1 MYSYIFIPLGSR
13 VAGYSVLASLFMTVP
28 AVLLWEGLK
37 KFSGA
42 FNNTNKEDNN
52 NKDREDDVTMR
63 EIYPSGARSVLL
75 LTALPI
81 IGFTGLLWTLLHHP
95 LILLPSVTAVA
106 LVLPARLWHRRTEMS
121 REGWDPE
128 LVTDK
133 AMFEGDENK

>member
-1 MYSYIFIPLGSR
+1 
-13 VAGYSVLASLFMTVP
+13 VAAYSVLASLFMTVP

-37 KFSGA
+37 RFSGA
-42 FNNTNKEDNN
+42 FNHSNNN
-52 NKDREDDVTMR
+52 NKDKEDDVTMR
-63 EIYPSGARSVLL
+63 EIYPSGAHSILL

-128 LVTDK
+128 LLTDK
-133 AMFEGDENK
+133 TMFERDDENK

>member
-1 MYSYIFIPLGSR
+1 M
-13 VAGYSVLASLFMTVP
+13 AGYSVLASLFMTVP

-37 KFSGA
+37 KVSGA

-95 LILLPSVTAVA
+95 PDSPTLGDCGGVGPPSPLVA
-106 LVLPARLWHRRTEMS
+106 STH
-121 REGWDPE
+121 
-128 LVTDK
+128 
-133 AMFEGDENK
+133 GDE